1 MRAEIISVGTELLLG
16 DILNT
21 NARFL
26 SQHLA
31 ALGYNVFYQT
41 TVGDN
46 SRRLRELVQAAK
58 LRSDVLIFSGGLG
71 PTADDITKEIV
82 AEVFED
88 LLVMDIDELV
98 KLEQFFKSRG
108 VEMTEN
114 NKKQALVPK
123 LGRKIVNGEGTAPG
137 AFFRRNNKYAFLL
150 PGPPREMQPMF
161 LEQVVPM
168 LEAMQ
173 DAAIRSVTLR
183 CFGIGESALED
194 KIASLLDGENPTAA
208 LYAKTGE
215 VHVRITAR
223 ADTAEQ
229 AEVMCD
235 EYAVMFYKALGDL
248 IYATGEDDMATATVN
263 ALIQGEYTVATA
275 ESCTGGLLGE
285 RITAVPG
292 SSAVYG
298 YGAITYANMA
308 KHDMVGVRNDTLRK
322 YGAVSS
328 QVAAEMAFG
337 VAKKGGSDFGIG
349 ITGIAGPSGGTPQ
362 KPVGLVYIAVSYDKD
377 VYIRKLNVPARS
389 RDYVR
394 EISCLHALDMMRRMV
409 LGLPVSNTRQFT
421 KSQLADFERDGAPRS
436 RNRMMLNTALAI
448 LGAVIILIALIIGI
462 YSSGNSQPSAPS
474 ADTSV
479 SLKSQGLQYGTREYT
494 DAAFELVENAKAEN
508 PAMVGFVAM
517 AGQSVEALVAQTFQG
532 TQNALEES
540 LNEAG
545 VRGYPVMAAD
555 APLGDESSNTL
566 VLGQESLLPLVDY
579 QYNDGSATFSTFT
592 FYTDEKEYI
601 YNVIGVYLADD
612 VSDDFSPADTYFD
625 DYSEFLEF
633 VMGVKMRSLY
643 DMDMDALQEDSY
655 MTLAVQDAESDER
668 KMYVCGRL
676 VRSTELPK
684 ESEKVPAGGDVLMPD
699 SWYEENNELKPNIQ
713 NLYEDNMR
721 EYLMSGTTNSYLQ
734 LEAGIPQED
743 AAPLLFSEELL
754 ELPVAPP
761 PVEEDIS
768 EEEDVQSSSVATAEL
783 LGFTENAQ
791 NETEIQLL
799 SSVTTDEST
808 QEETEEQEAESVAP
822 SSSEPS
828 TLPDLLPQKPNPNY
842 LTVRMNGELTT
853 LTTERVLAR
862 ICQYE
867 VGAGDVATIQAVAV
881 AAHSW
886 ILNQQGAGN
895 EAPAVVGAQPN
906 DRVLQA
912 VREVTDVIISGDE
925 ENPAFTPW
933 YSMAAQ
939 ATSSSDTVFDV
950 ERTYLTTVSS
960 PHEQGQS
967 GWREIVSVD
976 AQLLAQRVDEV
987 LGVDLLDMDD
997 PETWLSEIVKDDGG
1011 YVKELDIGEETI
1023 SGMMFWQEIL
1033 TEDEQ
1038 PLLPSL
1044 AFEVDYSGEEFVFI
1058 CYGQGFGC
1066 GLSLVGAEGYAQN
1079 GWEYTDILGH
1089 YFPDT
1094 KLMTW

>member
-194 KIASLLDGENPTAA
+194 KIASLLEGENPTAA

-235 EYAVMFYKALGDL
+235 EYAVLFYKALGDL

-263 ALIQGEYTVATA
+263 ALIHGEYTVATA

-308 KHDMVGVRNDTLRK
+308 KHDMVGVRNETLRK

-349 ITGIAGPSGGTPQ
+349 ITGIAGPGGGTPQ

-409 LGLPVSNTRQFT
+409 LGLPVPNTRQFT
-421 KSQLADFERDGAPRS
+421 KNQLADFERDGAPRS
-436 RNRMMLNTALAI
+436 RNRMILNTALAI
-448 LGAVIILIALIIGI
+448 LGAVIILMALIIGI
-462 YSSGNSQPSAPS
+462 YSSSNNQPSAPTT
-474 ADTSV
+474 DTSV

-494 DAAFELVENAKAEN
+494 QAAFELVANAKAEN
-508 PAMVGFVAM
+508 PAMAGFVAI
-517 AGQSVEALVAQTFQG
+517 AGQLVETLVAQTFQG
-532 TQNALEES
+532 TQNDLEES

-545 VRGYPVMAAD
+545 VRGYPVMASDVSLD
-555 APLGDESSNTL
+555 AVSSNTL
-566 VLGQESLLPLVDY
+566 ILGQEALLPIVDY

-592 FYTDEKEYI
+592 FYTDEKEYV
-601 YNVIGVYLADD
+601 YNIIGVYMADD
-612 VSDDFSPADTYFD
+612 ENADFYPEKTTFD
-625 DYSEFLEF
+625 DYNEFLEF
-633 VMGVKMRSLY
+633 IMGMKMRNLY
-643 DMDMDALQEDSY
+643 DMDMDATQEDSY
-655 MTLAVQDAESDER
+655 MTLAVQDAENEER

-699 SWYEENNELKPNIQ
+699 SWYKENSELKPNIQ

-721 EYLMSGTTNSYLQ
+721 EYLMADTTNSYLQ
-734 LEAGIPQED
+734 LEAGMPQED

-754 ELPVAPP
+754 ELPVAAP

-768 EEEDVQSSSVATAEL
+768 EEDVQSSSVATAEL
-783 LGFTENAQ
+783 LGVSQ
-791 NETEIQLL
+791 NVQSETEVQLL
-799 SSVTTDEST
+799 SSVIVDESA
-808 QEETEEQEAESVAP
+808 QEETEDQEAESVAP
-822 SSSEPS
+822 SSSQLSP
-828 TLPDLLPQKPNPNY
+828 LPDLLPQKPDPDY

-853 LTTERVLAR
+853 LTTELVLAK
-862 ICQYE
+862 ICQFE
-867 VGAGDVATIQAVAV
+867 VGAADIATIQSVAV

-906 DRVLQA
+906 DRVLEA
-912 VREVTDVIISGDE
+912 VREVTDVIISEDE

-933 YSMAAQ
+933 FSMAAQ
-939 ATSSSDTVFDV
+939 ATSTSDTVFGE
-950 ERTYLTTVSS
+950 ERTYLTTVPS

-967 GWREIVSVD
+967 EWREIVSVD
-976 AQLLAQRVDEV
+976 AQVLAQRVDEV
-987 LGVDLLDMDD
+987 LGVDLLMIDE
-997 PETWLSEIVKDDGG
+997 PEVWLSEIVKDDGG
-1011 YVKELDIGEETI
+1011 YVKELDIGEETV

-1038 PLLPSL
+1038 PVLPSL

-1066 GLSLVGAEGYAQN
+1066 GMSLVGAEGYAQN
-1079 GWEYTDILGH
+1079 GWEYTDILTH